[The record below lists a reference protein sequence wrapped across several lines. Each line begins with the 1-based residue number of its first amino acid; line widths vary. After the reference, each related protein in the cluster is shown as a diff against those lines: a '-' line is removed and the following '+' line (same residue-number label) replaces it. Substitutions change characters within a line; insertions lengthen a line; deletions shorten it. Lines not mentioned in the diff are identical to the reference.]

1 MTQEMTAIPEITP
14 AAPAPTPAPAPA
26 PAPAPTS
33 DHWIETI
40 SDPALKDFAI
50 NKGYHKAKVE
60 DVVRSYQNLEKL
72 MGAEKA
78 GRTIEVPDF
87 DNPEAT
93 AARDTF
99 FSRIGRPTTGKEY
112 DLGFTAEEG
121 VDAAF
126 DQWARDVFHKN
137 GLTAKQAN
145 EIGKAWVQFATQTNQ
160 EDSMAATQRAQQE
173 DAILRQHWGA
183 AYDTQVAKASA
194 AAKAFGVS
202 PEAIDAMQSVMGYG
216 EVMQHFA
223 NIAEAMGEHQFIS
236 TDSAAVM
243 TPYDAQAELNKFYN
257 DKELNTAWM
266 TKNHPRHKEAVDKHA
281 YLIAMKNG
289 IK

>member
-1 MTQEMTAIPEITP
+1 MTQEMTTTPEIAP
-14 AAPAPTPAPAPA
+14 AAPAAAAPAA
-26 PAPAPTS
+26 TPTS
-33 DHWIETI
+33 DHWIESI
-40 SDPALKDFAI
+40 SDTTLKDFAI

-99 FSRIGRPTTGKEY
+99 FSRLGRPATGKEY

-121 VDAAF
+121 VDASF

-137 GLTAKQAN
+137 GLTAKQAS
-145 EIGKAWVQFATQTNQ
+145 EIGKAWVEFATQTNQ
-160 EDSMAATQRAQQE
+160 EDSMAATQRAQHE
-173 DAILRQHWGA
+173 DATLRQHWGA

-216 EVMQHFA
+216 AVMQHFA
-223 NIAEAMGEHQFIS
+223 SIAEAMGEHQFIS
-236 TDSAAVM
+236 TDSAAVL

-257 DKELNTAWM
+257 DKELNTAWL

-281 YLIAMKNG
+281 HLIAMKNG